1 MRLLICCEFYAP
13 STGGV
18 QEVMRQ
24 IAERMVLRGHEV
36 TVATTQLVNRTF
48 TELNGV
54 HIEGFLV
61 VGNGA
66 RGMKGEIKRYQDFV
80 VNAEVDAVFV
90 KAAQQ
95 WTFDALWPVLD
106 RIKARKV
113 FIPCGFSGL
122 YQPAYAAYFKQ
133 LPDILRLFDH
143 LIFYASQYRDIDF
156 VRNHGMHH
164 FTVIPNGASETE
176 FEAPGDPFFRRR
188 YNIPEESFLFLT
200 VGSLTGMKGHLE
212 LAEAFSKLD
221 TGNRP
226 AVLLLNGNHPAPP
239 QITAGSEYYAIDK
252 ERKKQQKQLRRFIDF
267 VSRVREV
274 YLIKGWSRL
283 IELAV
288 SFIERKLTLFPVK
301 YIPLKLANP
310 LQYWIKKANK
320 QFPLK
325 QTLLLDLPRDELVQA
340 FKNADLF
347 VFASNIEYSPLV
359 LFEAAA
365 AGTPFLSVP
374 VGNAEEIAEWTGC
387 GIICPGNID
396 SKGYTRVSPKVL
408 AAHMKDAMNS
418 PHLLK
423 ELGQRGYNRWKE
435 KYSWSKIVVDYEKIF
450 AGIPVE

>member
-13 STGGV
+13 SIGGV
-18 QEVMRQ
+18 QEVIRQ
-24 IAERMVLRGHEV
+24 ISERMVKRGHEV
-36 TVATTQLVNRTF
+36 IVATTQLVNRTF
-48 TELNGV
+48 TELHGV
-54 HIEGFLV
+54 HIEGFSV

-80 VNAEVDAVFV
+80 VNAEVDAILI

-122 YQPAYAAYFKQ
+122 YQPAYTSYFKQ
-133 LPDILRLFDH
+133 IPDILRSFDH

-156 VRNHGMHH
+156 VLNHGMHH
-164 FTVIPNGASETE
+164 FTIIPNGASEAE
-176 FEAPGDPFFRRR
+176 FEVPGDPFFRQR

-212 LAEAFSKLD
+212 LAEAFAKLN

-226 AVLLLNGNHPAPP
+226 AVLLLNGNFPAPLLA
-239 QITAGSEYYAIDK
+239 TAGSKYK
-252 ERKKQQKQLRRFIDF
+252 ESKEQQKQLRRFIDF
-267 VSRVREV
+267 ISQVREAL
-274 YLIKGWSRL
+274 LIKGWSCL
-283 IELAV
+283 IELTV
-288 SFIERKLTLFPVK
+288 SFMERKLTLFPVK
-301 YIPLKLANP
+301 RIPLKFANP

-325 QTLLLDLPRDELVQA
+325 QTLLLDLPRDELIQA

-359 LFEAAA
+359 LFESAA

-387 GIICPGNID
+387 GIICPGNVN

-408 AAHMKDAMNS
+408 ATHMKDVMNS

-435 KYSWSKIVVDYEKIF
+435 KYSWAKIIVDYEKIL
-450 AGIPVE
+450 AGKPVE

>member
-13 STGGV
+13 SIGGV
-18 QEVMRQ
+18 QEVIRQ
-24 IAERMVLRGHEV
+24 ISERMVKRGHEV
-36 TVATTQLVNRTF
+36 IVATTQLANRTF

-54 HIEGFLV
+54 HIEGFSV

-66 RGMKGEIKRYQDFV
+66 RGMKGEMKRYQDFV
-80 VNAEVDAVFV
+80 INAEVDAILI

-122 YQPAYAAYFKQ
+122 YQPAYTAYFKQ
-133 LPDILRLFDH
+133 IPDILRSFDH
-143 LIFYASQYRDIDF
+143 LIFYASQYRDIKF

-164 FTVIPNGASETE
+164 FTIVPNGASETE
-176 FEAPGDPFFRRR
+176 FEVPGDPFFRQR

-212 LAEAFSKLD
+212 LAEAFAKLN

-226 AVLLLNGNHPAPP
+226 AVLLLNGNFPAPLLA
-239 QITAGSEYYAIDK
+239 TAGSKYK
-252 ERKKQQKQLRRFIDF
+252 ESKEQQKQLRRFIDF
-267 VSRVREV
+267 ISQVRETL
-274 YLIKGWSRL
+274 LIKGWSCL
-283 IELAV
+283 IELTV
-288 SFIERKLTLFPVK
+288 SFMERKLTLFPVK
-301 YIPLKLANP
+301 RIPLKFANP

-325 QTLLLDLPRDELVQA
+325 QTLLLDLPRDELIQA

-359 LFEAAA
+359 LFESAA

-387 GIICPGNID
+387 GIICPGNVN

-435 KYSWSKIVVDYEKIF
+435 KYSWAKIIVDYEKIL
-450 AGIPVE
+450 AGKPVE

>member
-1 MRLLICCEFYAP
+1 MRLLICCELYAP
-13 STGGV
+13 GTGGV
-18 QEVMRQ
+18 SEVIRQ
-24 IAERMVLRGHEV
+24 ISERMVRRGHEV
-36 TVATTQLVNRTF
+36 TVATTKLVDRTF

-54 HIEGFLV
+54 HIEEFLV
-61 VGNGA
+61 VGNGV
-66 RGMKGEIKRYQDFV
+66 REMKGEVKRYQDFV
-80 VNAEVDAVFV
+80 INAEVDAILI

-113 FIPCGFSGL
+113 FIPCGFSSL

-143 LIFYASQYRDIDF
+143 LIFYASQYRDIEF
-156 VRNHGMHH
+156 VRNCNIYH
-164 FTVIPNGASETE
+164 FTVIPNGASESE
-176 FEAPGDPFFRRR
+176 FEIPDDLLFRRR

-212 LAEAFSKLD
+212 LAEAFAKLD
-221 TGNRP
+221 TGNHP
-226 AVLLLNGNHPAPP
+226 AVLLLNGNLPTSPL
-239 QITAGSEYYAIDK
+239 IVTVDK
-252 ERKKQQKQLRRFIDF
+252 YKENKNQNKQLRRLIDF

-283 IELAV
+283 IELAIN
-288 SFIERKLTLFPVK
+288 FIERKLAWFPVK
-301 YIPLKLANP
+301 CMPLRLANP
-310 LQYWIKKANK
+310 LLYWIKKANK

-359 LFEAAA
+359 LFESAA

-387 GIICPGNID
+387 GIICPGNVD

-418 PHLLK
+418 PHLLN
-423 ELGQRGYNRWKE
+423 ELGLKGYNRWKE
-435 KYSWSKIVVDYEKIF
+435 KYSWAKIVVDYEKIL
-450 AGIPVE
+450 AGRSVE

>member
-1 MRLLICCEFYAP
+1 
-13 STGGV
+13 
-18 QEVMRQ
+18 
-24 IAERMVLRGHEV
+24 
-36 TVATTQLVNRTF
+36 
-48 TELNGV
+48 LNGV
-54 HIEGFLV
+54 HIEEFSV
-61 VGNGA
+61 VGNGI
-66 RGMKGEIKRYQDFV
+66 RGMKGEIERYQDFV
-80 VNAEVDAVFV
+80 NNVEVDAILI

-95 WTFDALWPVLD
+95 WTFDALWSVLD
-106 RIKARKV
+106 QIKARKV

-122 YQPAYAAYFKQ
+122 YQPAYTAYFKQ
-133 LPDILRLFDH
+133 LPDILKLFDH
-143 LIFYASQYRDIDF
+143 LIFYASQYRDIEF

-164 FTVIPNGASETE
+164 FTIIPNGASETE
-176 FEAPGDPFFRRR
+176 FEVPGDPFFRQR
-188 YNIPEESFLFLT
+188 YNINEESFLFLT

-212 LAEAFSKLD
+212 VTEAFANLN

-226 AVLLLNGNHPAPP
+226 AALLLNGNFPALPLVV
-239 QITAGSEYYAIDK
+239 TGNEY
-252 ERKKQQKQLRRFIDF
+252 KKNKRRQRQLRRSIDF
-267 VSRVREV
+267 VSRLREIL
-274 YLIKGWSRL
+274 LIKGWSRL

-288 SFIERKLTLFPVK
+288 SFVKRKLTWFPVTC
-301 YIPLKLANP
+301 IPLKLANP
-310 LQYWIKKANK
+310 LRYWIEEANK

-359 LFEAAA
+359 LFESAA

-387 GIICPGNID
+387 GIICPGKVD

-408 AAHMKDAMNS
+408 AAYMKDTMNS

-423 ELGQRGYNRWKE
+423 ELGQIGYNRWKE
-435 KYSWSKIVVDYEKIF
+435 KYSWAKIVVDYEKIL

>member
-18 QEVMRQ
+18 QEVIRQ
-24 IAERMVLRGHEV
+24 ISERMVKRGHKV
-36 TVATTQLVNRTF
+36 IVATTKLVDRTF

-54 HIEGFLV
+54 HIEEFSV
-61 VGNGA
+61 VGNGI
-66 RGMKGEIKRYQDFV
+66 RGMKGEIERYQDYV
-80 VNAEVDAVFV
+80 INAEVDAILI

-122 YQPAYAAYFKQ
+122 YQPAYTAYFEEI
-133 LPDILRLFDH
+133 PDILRSFDH
-143 LIFYASQYRDIDF
+143 LIFYASQYRDVEF
-156 VRNHGMHH
+156 VRKHDIRH
-164 FTVIPNGASETE
+164 FTIIPNGASETE
-176 FEAPGDPFFRRR
+176 FDVPGDSFFRQR

-212 LAEAFSKLD
+212 LAEAFVKLN

-226 AVLLLNGNHPAPP
+226 AVLLLNGNFPAPP
-239 QITAGSEYYAIDK
+239 LAATGSEYK
-252 ERKKQQKQLRRFIDF
+252 ESKKQKKRLRGFIDF
-267 VSRVREV
+267 VSRLREV

-288 SFIERKLTLFPVK
+288 SFLERKLTWFPVK
-301 YIPLKLANP
+301 CIPFKLANP
-310 LQYWIKKANK
+310 LRYWIKKANK

-359 LFEAAA
+359 LFESAA
-365 AGTPFLSVP
+365 AGTPFLTVP

-387 GIICPGNID
+387 GIICPGNVD

-418 PHLLK
+418 PQLLK

-435 KYSWSKIVVDYEKIF
+435 KYSWAKIVVDYEKIL
-450 AGIPVE
+450 AGMPVE